1 MPPKSKTPAGKAG
14 ASRDLLGGWSRSL
27 PTVDA
32 LQVQT
37 LIIAYAVR
45 PEVAAM
51 IAALAFGGHH
61 HG

>member
-14 ASRDLLGGWSRSL
+14 ASCDLLGGWSHSL

-37 LIIAYAVR
+37 LILAYAVR

>member
-1 MPPKSKTPAGKAG
+1 MLLKSKTPAGKAG
-14 ASRDLLGGWSRSL
+14 ASRDLLGCWSQSL
-27 PTVDA
+27 PNVDA
-32 LQVQT
+32 LRVQT
-37 LIIAYAVR
+37 LIFAYAVR